1 MSRAAPVGMNMAIS
15 LDFSSPNYAAAV
27 ELALGPVLFMS
38 VSMLLNNALAT
49 RIGQVMDRA
58 KFLRGEADRQ
68 LQGESTEEFAVLMKR
83 AKMLHRAIRA
93 SSLGALMFALVI
105 SLSFFAAFLKV
116 DLSFWL
122 AGCFATALLAIVT
135 ALYALLRESDLALA
149 NLRL

>member
-1 MSRAAPVGMNMAIS
+1 MAIS
-15 LDFSSPNYAAAV
+15 INFSSPNYADAV

-38 VSMLLNNALAT
+38 VSMLLNNAVAT

-58 KFLRGEADRQ
+58 KFLRGEENRQ
-68 LQGESTEEFAVLMKR
+68 REAESTDEFDVLMKR
-83 AKMLHRAIRA
+83 ARMLHRAIRA

-116 DLSFWL
+116 DLSAWL

-135 ALYALLRESDLALA
+135 ALYALLRESDIALA
-149 NLRL
+149 HLRL